1 MFPPRNKSYFLRK
14 ERQEE
19 NRLFAWEMLGT
30 KKMFYPKKY
39 PKMRGFLDTVLD
51 HLTSEAAGTHNFKD
65 IANFHR

>member
-39 PKMRGFLDTVLD
+39 PKMRGFFGHGPGSPDFRGGWD
-51 HLTSEAAGTHNFKD
+51 PQF
-65 IANFHR
+65 